1 MLTEHAPFRLL
12 GSTLLLAL
20 AALPGELKLKENDHK
35 NLGKLVA
42 AFFTAKAE
50 EKGISEAQQK
60 ILQQIEA
67 AEKRMKGVKL
77 LSCVSDLEEVF
88 RIATEERLKNT
99 LRKRGEVASTK
110 MEAQG
115 IELSFAYSVPKKPS
129 KTALPLVLIACDEG
143 ETPAGHLDT
152 HWSDPLVREGA
163 VLMAVDLGKDT
174 ASWGVFGTPSEPGG
188 TFKLMSAL
196 NLIQREF
203 SVDHDRRYLAGSGK
217 GFAAV
222 EVTATSFPHVFAGLI
237 GVGDV
242 SIADVSVLNN
252 FRSLP
257 SLYLKGGE
265 GAKAIETKLGELGFS
280 NGKVE
285 PEGGVTQAWEWI
297 GSNPRKAH
305 PEEITFTPKSDY
317 ARSVYWLSFVG
328 FQVSEGPRVNAK
340 ADRATNTITVDA
352 EKIADI
358 VVYLNDELVDMD
370 KPVKIVVNGTT
381 HERTV
386 ERNATV
392 MLDTQYAGGDW
403 GRVFTAYW
411 SDQVK

>member
-1 MLTEHAPFRLL
+1 
-12 GSTLLLAL
+12 
-20 AALPGELKLKENDHK
+20 
-35 NLGKLVA
+35 
-42 AFFTAKAE
+42 
-50 EKGISEAQQK
+50 
-60 ILQQIEA
+60 
-67 AEKRMKGVKL
+67 
-77 LSCVSDLEEVF
+77 
-88 RIATEERLKNT
+88 
-99 LRKRGEVASTK
+99 
-110 MEAQG
+110 
-115 IELSFAYSVPKKPS
+115 
-129 KTALPLVLIACDEG
+129 
-143 ETPAGHLDT
+143 
-152 HWSDPLVREGA
+152 
-163 VLMAVDLGKDT
+163 
-174 ASWGVFGTPSEPGG
+174 
-188 TFKLMSAL
+188 
-196 NLIQREF
+196 
-203 SVDHDRRYLAGSGK
+203 VDHNRRYLAGSGK

-242 SIADVSVLNN
+242 SITDVSVLNN

-265 GAKAIETKLGELGFS
+265 GAKAIEAKLGELGFS
-280 NGKVE
+280 NAKVE
-285 PEGGVTQAWEWI
+285 PEGGVAQAWEWM
-297 GSNPRKAH
+297 GNTPRTAH
-305 PEEITFTPKSDY
+305 PQEITFTPKSDY

-370 KPVKIVVNGTT
+370 KPVKIIVNGTT